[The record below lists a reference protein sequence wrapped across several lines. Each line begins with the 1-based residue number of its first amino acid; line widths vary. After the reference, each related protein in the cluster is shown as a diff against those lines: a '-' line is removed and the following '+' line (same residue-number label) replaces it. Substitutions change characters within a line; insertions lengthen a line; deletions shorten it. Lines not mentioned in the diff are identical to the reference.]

1 MPFKEVSLL
10 KIHEHQA
17 LALLQEAGVP
27 NAGGQV
33 AFTVEQAVQA
43 ARELGGERFVV
54 KAQIHAGGR
63 GKAGGVKLAE
73 GLSGVEQAAGEILG
87 KTLVT
92 PQTGPSGKVVHRV
105 LLAPALS
112 IAHEYYLSILTD
124 NETGCTLLMAS
135 TQGGTEIEEVAKNN
149 PDKILR
155 QQVDAVAGL
164 RGYHITNLAAGLG
177 LEGEAARDFAAVVR
191 GLYRLFWDKDCSL
204 IELNPLVRTQE
215 GRLLALDVK
224 MNFDD
229 NALFRHK
236 DIAALRDPQEED
248 AREVEAAQ
256 HKLSYIPLEG
266 SIGCM
271 VNGAGLAMAT
281 MDIIEAFGGQP
292 ANFLDVGGG
301 ASAEKVAAAFRLL
314 LADKNVRCIFVNI
327 FGGIMRCDVLAEGIV
342 QAAKE
347 VSLPVPLVVRLRGT
361 NWERG
366 AEILAQSGLAI
377 TYEPDLAK
385 SAHLAVS
392 LAKGG
397 VQA

>member
-1 MPFKEVSLL
+1 
-10 KIHEHQA
+10 
-17 LALLQEAGVP
+17 
-27 NAGGQV
+27 
-33 AFTVEQAVQA
+33 
-43 ARELGGERFVV
+43 
-54 KAQIHAGGR
+54 
-63 GKAGGVKLAE
+63 
-73 GLSGVEQAAGEILG
+73 
-87 KTLVT
+87 
-92 PQTGPSGKVVHRV
+92 
-105 LLAPALS
+105 
-112 IAHEYYLSILTD
+112 
-124 NETGCTLLMAS
+124 
-135 TQGGTEIEEVAKNN
+135 
-149 PDKILR
+149 
-155 QQVDAVAGL
+155 
-164 RGYHITNLAAGLG
+164 
-177 LEGEAARDFAAVVR
+177 
-191 GLYRLFWDKDCSL
+191 
-204 IELNPLVRTQE
+204 
-215 GRLLALDVK
+215 

-301 ASAEKVAAAFRLL
+301 ASAEKVAAAFHLL

>member
-105 LLAPALS
+105 LVAPALS

-155 QQVDAVAGL
+155 QQVDAVTGL

-177 LEGEAARDFAAVVR
+177 LE
-191 GLYRLFWDKDCSL
+191 
-204 IELNPLVRTQE
+204 
-215 GRLLALDVK
+215 
-224 MNFDD
+224 
-229 NALFRHK
+229 
-236 DIAALRDPQEED
+236 
-248 AREVEAAQ
+248 
-256 HKLSYIPLEG
+256 
-266 SIGCM
+266 
-271 VNGAGLAMAT
+271 
-281 MDIIEAFGGQP
+281 
-292 ANFLDVGGG
+292 
-301 ASAEKVAAAFRLL
+301 
-314 LADKNVRCIFVNI
+314 
-327 FGGIMRCDVLAEGIV
+327 
-342 QAAKE
+342 
-347 VSLPVPLVVRLRGT
+347 
-361 NWERG
+361 
-366 AEILAQSGLAI
+366 
-377 TYEPDLAK
+377 
-385 SAHLAVS
+385 
-392 LAKGG
+392 
-397 VQA
+397 

>member
-1 MPFKEVSLL
+1 MN
-10 KIHEHQA
+10 IHEYQA
-17 LALLQEAGVP
+17 KELFRSFGIPVSDGILANTVDEAVAAA
-27 NAGGQV
+27 NALEGPV
-33 AFTVEQAVQA
+33 W
-43 ARELGGERFVV
+43 VV
-54 KAQIHAGGR
+54 KAQVHAGGR
-63 GKAGGVKLAE
+63 GKAGGVKVCKSIDE
-73 GLSGVEQAAGEILG
+73 VQKAASAILG
-87 KTLVT
+87 MTLVT
-92 PQTGPSGKVVHRV
+92 KQTGAAGKKVHKVLVERGTNIARELYLAVVLDRS
-105 LLAPALS
+105 AGCLS
-112 IAHEYYLSILTD
+112 I
-124 NETGCTLLMAS
+124 MAS
-135 TQGGTEIEEVAKNN
+135 PCGGMDIEAVAAET
-149 PDKILR
+149 PDKIFITKLDGSHNFWPWQARELFFGCGLDAKQTSQGVAIVR
-155 QQVDAVAGL
+155 QLVALAVAKDCTMVEINPLAVTDEGKLVAVDAKINFDENGL
-164 RGYHITNLAAGLG
+164 
-177 LEGEAARDFAAVVR
+177 ARHEDIR
-191 GLYRLFWDKDCSL
+191 
-204 IELNPLVRTQE
+204 
-215 GRLLALDVK
+215 ALD
-224 MNFDD
+224 
-229 NALFRHK
+229 
-236 DIAALRDPQEED
+236 DPDECDPYELK
-248 AREVEAAQ
+248 AREVGVN
-256 HKLSYIPLEG
+256 YIHLDG
-266 SIGCM
+266 YVGTM